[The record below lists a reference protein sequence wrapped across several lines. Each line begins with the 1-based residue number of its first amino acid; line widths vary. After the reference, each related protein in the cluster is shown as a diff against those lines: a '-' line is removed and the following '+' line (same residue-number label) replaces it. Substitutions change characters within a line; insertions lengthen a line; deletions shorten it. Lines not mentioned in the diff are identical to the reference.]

1 MFDLWLTALSPRTR
15 RRRPS
20 LRVGV
25 PWVVALACWLLMARL
40 SVSGRAFDGGWA
52 RWLAV
57 GGLLVPAAVAVAS
70 LPLGVRP
77 RPRAILA
84 CAAASL
90 AGTALSVAL
99 LHASREAVA
108 FTFLGGLLVAALAAG
123 AFALATADREAARR
137 DAVEP

>member
-1 MFDLWLTALSPRTR
+1 VLDLWPTALSTRSR

-20 LRVGV
+20 LRVGL
-25 PWVVALACWLLMARL
+25 PWGASLVGWLLAARL
-40 SVSGRAFDGGWA
+40 SVDGRAFDGGWL

-57 GGLLVPAAVAVAS
+57 GGLLVPGVVSLVS

-77 RPRAILA
+77 RLRAVLA

-99 LHASREAVA
+99 LRASGGATA
-108 FTFLGGLLVAALAAG
+108 FTFLGGLLVSALAAG
-123 AFALATADREAARR
+123 AFALATADGNGARR
-137 DAVEP
+137 DAVDP